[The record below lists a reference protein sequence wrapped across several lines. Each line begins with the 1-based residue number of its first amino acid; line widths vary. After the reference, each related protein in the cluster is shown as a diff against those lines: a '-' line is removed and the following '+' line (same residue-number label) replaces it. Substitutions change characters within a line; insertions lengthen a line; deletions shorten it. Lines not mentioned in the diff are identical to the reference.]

1 MNNSQ
6 QWLKTKDA
14 CLYAG
19 IEKRSLYDWR
29 QLGLKYSKLP
39 SGSILYNRNDID
51 GFLNQYQVTESQID
65 ALCDEILQT
74 L

>member
-1 MNNSQ
+1 MHNSQ
-6 QWLKTKDA
+6 QWLKAKDA

-29 QLGLKYSKLP
+29 KLGLRYSKLP
-39 SGSILYNRNDID
+39 SGSILYNRQDID
-51 GFLNQYQVTESQID
+51 EFLSQYQVTESQID